1 MYEVEAKIIKKRLNI
16 AAGVEEATMG
26 WMGCKVQLH
35 PLDTL
40 RMKDRRKNVM
50 FWPGIPPPNMG

>member
-1 MYEVEAKIIKKRLNI
+1 
-16 AAGVEEATMG
+16 MG
-26 WMGCKVQLH
+26 WMGCEVQLH